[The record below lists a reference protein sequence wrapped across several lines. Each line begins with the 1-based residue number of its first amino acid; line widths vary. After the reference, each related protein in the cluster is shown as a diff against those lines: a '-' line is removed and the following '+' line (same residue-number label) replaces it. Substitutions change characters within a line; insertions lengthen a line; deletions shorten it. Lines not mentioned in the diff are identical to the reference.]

1 MPAKRQLNCRLQ
13 WLLFVQAERTRRAH
27 STNTH
32 LPSGWAKYPRGF
44 HTPTSHPTPTSTT
57 DVAQLCTNTSGEW
70 EEFVVTAFGAEL
82 LDKAIIY
89 LSNIFSNSYWQQ
101 LLLRDGMFQAGFR
114 CFVGSSQDV
123 DIHLFSKAP
132 RTSPRLN

>member
-1 MPAKRQLNCRLQ
+1 MVALCAGRELAEQMPTPQTHTSHLGGQNIPGGFTLQPHTRLPPPQ
-13 WLLFVQAERTRRAH
+13 QMWHNFVQ
-27 STNTH
+27 
-32 LPSGWAKYPRGF
+32 
-44 HTPTSHPTPTSTT
+44 
-57 DVAQLCTNTSGEW
+57 NTSGEW

-101 LLLRDGMFQAGFR
+101 LLLRDDMFYAGFR
-114 CFVGSSQDV
+114 CFFESSQDV